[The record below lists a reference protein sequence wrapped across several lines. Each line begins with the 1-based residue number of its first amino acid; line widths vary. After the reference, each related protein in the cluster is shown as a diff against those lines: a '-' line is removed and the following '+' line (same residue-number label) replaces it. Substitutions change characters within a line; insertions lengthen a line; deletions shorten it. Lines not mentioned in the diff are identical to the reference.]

1 MFKKKK
7 KRIEQAKLR
16 EIYRIRVNRL
26 ELFSLFLVSI
36 PSQELKLEIVER
48 FVSEIDTNANQVQ
61 KRKKTKKNI
70 IITYVPPFR
79 TFIIVDK
86 NHNFVVSWLSRL
98 ITLHDNIN
106 IAAKSFSLFCKRTKF
121 YEFLFD
127 FAQFLL
133 LRTHVLRTY
142 FNKT

>member
-1 MFKKKK
+1 MLNTKHTKNKRFKTEKSTGSSKITVFKKKK

-61 KRKKTKKNI
+61 KRKKTKIKYHY
-70 IITYVPPFR
+70 YVCP
-79 TFIIVDK
+79 T
-86 NHNFVVSWLSRL
+86 VSYIHYCR
-98 ITLHDNIN
+98 
-106 IAAKSFSLFCKRTKF
+106 
-121 YEFLFD
+121 
-127 FAQFLL
+127 
-133 LRTHVLRTY
+133 
-142 FNKT
+142 